1 MSAPIYADPLMDGA
15 ADPTVIHRKGTNEW
29 WMFYTA
35 RRTTHPAPDFAWLH
49 GCAIGIAVSSD
60 NGVNWSYRGTIA
72 GLDAPGDTGLNTHW
86 APEVIWAE
94 GEYHM
99 YLTYMPGAPSR
110 SDGVAR
116 HIVHFTSRDLIE
128 WKRIGP
134 LRPGSTAAI
143 DASVA
148 KCPDGLYRLWYKDE
162 AGGSSTWA
170 ATSANLYDWTVEGRV
185 IAGRPDG
192 NPHEGPNVFVLDGWH
207 WLIVDEWHGLAVY
220 RSTDARDWQRQGVI
234 LAEPGSDPDDRR
246 FARHADIVPQGDWA
260 AIFYFTHPHW
270 AETETPAPL
279 TIEERVTRIHVARLW
294 VEAGVL
300 RCERDVAG
308 VRLDAAFG

>member
-15 ADPTVIHRKGTNEW
+15 ADPVVIRRRGSDEW

-35 RRTTHPAPDFAWLH
+35 RRTTHPATDFAWLH
-49 GCAIGIAVSSD
+49 GCAIGVAVSSD
-60 NGVNWSYRGTIA
+60 NGAHWNYRGTVA

-110 SDGVAR
+110 SDGVPR
-116 HIVHFTSRDLIE
+116 HIVHFTSPDLID
-128 WKRIGP
+128 WRRIGP
-134 LRPGSTAAI
+134 LHLSSSAVI
-143 DASVA
+143 DAGVA

-162 AGGSSTWA
+162 ADGSSTWA
-170 ATSANLYDWTVEGRV
+170 ATSTDLYDWTIEGRV
-185 IAGRPDG
+185 IAGRPDA
-192 NPHEGPNVFVLDGWH
+192 NPHEGPNVFVLGGWH
-207 WLIVDEWHGLAVY
+207 WLIVDEWHGLAVH
-220 RSTDARDWQRQGVI
+220 RSTDARHWQRQGVI
-234 LAEPGSDPDDRR
+234 LGEPGRDPDDHR

-260 AIFYFTHPHW
+260 AIYYFTHPHW

-279 TIEERVTRIHVARLW
+279 TIEERQTRIHVARLW
-294 VEAGVL
+294 VEDGVL
-300 RCERDVAG
+300 RCERDIDG
-308 VRLDAAFG
+308 VILDAAFA